1 MYLGDFKLRQGQES
15 LNLVEERLKE
25 KRQEVIRLEDT
36 LSKLEFKYEAEYET
50 KMREALRKARKDI
63 DDEWK
68 FRLQAVESEANEENN
83 EIKQQLQRA
92 LQTISELQSKL
103 LSSQSHVSSVKISE
117 IHLGQEAVSK
127 PPANEMKNLWAQQE
141 KDIETLKEYNK
152 SITEQLAKSQEELKA
167 TQEEY
172 EIAKQDAKLTVADNQ
187 VVHNALVQATQR
199 LHDADIESGNLRAEN
214 SFLLMRFENVN
225 GELKTIK
232 RDAQEGDERFISVK
246 LNNRKMEMARVE
258 ERSQSFAKIKEF
270 EKLNMTLQDQISQQ
284 EVAFLS
290 TRKDFEAL
298 LEKKSFEIIKL
309 KDALVKAETEHK
321 SAISKVNRLE
331 IAALK
336 YEESLKERDFILT
349 SVKREYEFEISN
361 QEQVHKTLKIDIDN
375 LKENLRGEQGHK
387 RELQNKYAED
397 LLTIEKEIEI
407 TVPKIAD
414 DVAGKVHK
422 NWEKRMKAEIGSIQ
436 LRYESEIESLKKEI
450 LEIHSSFAE
459 RDARRRLQLA
469 DEKIEIENMRLLIAS
484 LKRAIGADDEPAKY
498 SHQQYL
504 IPISAA
510 TGVSDSVNSKGS
522 VQISSKRE
530 RSEKIKSGYSEED
543 MKSFHTEA
551 FSQLQAQVNTMKH
564 ELTNTMISQMKSPLK
579 SFALSSASNL
589 SDGFGEG

>member
-1 MYLGDFKLRQGQES
+1 
-15 LNLVEERLKE
+15 
-25 KRQEVIRLEDT
+25 
-36 LSKLEFKYEAEYET
+36 
-50 KMREALRKARKDI
+50 
-63 DDEWK
+63 
-68 FRLQAVESEANEENN
+68 
-83 EIKQQLQRA
+83 
-92 LQTISELQSKL
+92 
-103 LSSQSHVSSVKISE
+103 
-117 IHLGQEAVSK
+117 
-127 PPANEMKNLWAQQE
+127 
-141 KDIETLKEYNK
+141 
-152 SITEQLAKSQEELKA
+152 
-167 TQEEY
+167 
-172 EIAKQDAKLTVADNQ
+172 
-187 VVHNALVQATQR
+187 
-199 LHDADIESGNLRAEN
+199 
-214 SFLLMRFENVN
+214 MRFENVN

-510 TGVSDSVNSKGS
+510 TGVSDSVNSKGG